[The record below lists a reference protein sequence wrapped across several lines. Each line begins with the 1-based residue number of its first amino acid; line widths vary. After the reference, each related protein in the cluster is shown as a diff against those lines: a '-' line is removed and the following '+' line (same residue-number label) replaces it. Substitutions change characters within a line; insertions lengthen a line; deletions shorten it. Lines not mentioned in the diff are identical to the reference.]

1 MITSR
6 NLTKCLSLNLPMNPN
21 KNNNNLVS
29 VHQLFAPMEY
39 EKQIVI
45 VKITVKEMKN
55 LNDGNRIYTIK
66 ALDVFLD
73 E

>member
-1 MITSR
+1 
-6 NLTKCLSLNLPMNPN
+6 MNSD
-21 KNNNNLVS
+21 KNNNGLVS
-29 VHQLFAPMEY
+29 IRQLFAPMEY
-39 EKQIVI
+39 EGIINV

-55 LNDGNRIYTIK
+55 PNDGNRIYTIK